1 MKSFLKRYSYQ
12 LFKGGVL
19 IKAGIGVVEIIVG
32 IVFIVL
38 NQGAI
43 GSLAHFLIPASLAG
57 GSIEAI
63 IQSGLHD
70 IFLYSNAFWA
80 FIFLSHGF
88 TKIILTYGLLRDM
101 IWAYIASLIVFSY
114 FIINQIY
121 NDIFHHSVAL
131 ELITLFDIIVVFLI
145 FYEYRKQRN
154 GRIAKEEKA

>member
-1 MKSFLKRYSYQ
+1 MRSFFRTHSRQ

-19 IKAGIGVVEIIVG
+19 IKAGIGLAEIAVG
-32 IVFIVL
+32 VIFVVL
-38 NQGAI
+38 NQNAI
-43 GSLAHFLIPASLAG
+43 NTLASYLIPASLAG
-57 GSIEAI
+57 GSIEAV

-80 FIFLSHGF
+80 FIFLSHGV
-88 TKIILTYGLLRDM
+88 TKMVLTYGLLRDM

-121 NDIFHHSVAL
+121 NDVLHHSVAL

-145 FYEYRKQRN
+145 FYEYRQQRH
-154 GRIAKEEKA
+154 GRIAKEERA